1 MEIVYI
7 FIVKKFL
14 FVKNIS
20 FTVINLNNNKNNF
33 LKD

>member
-20 FTVINLNNNKNNF
+20 FTVINLNNKKKNF

>member
-1 MEIVYI
+1 METVYI
-7 FIVKKFL
+7 FIVKKFF

-20 FTVINLNNNKNNF
+20 FTVINLNNKKKNF